1 MSVGPARAVTTR
13 RRAARSGG
21 PATRDRVHARG
32 YVPDCQAAPTAHA
45 TQALPQHHFR
55 AGEPAATGRPDAG
68 EQLVQAIRGDQPKNN
83 VIATSAR
90 SASTTSGGV
99 LARATAMSRL
109 RPPKNG
115 TTTTPNTMRANLL
128 ENAFR
133 EARLRFGMRIVHY
146 SIQGNHLH
154 LIVEV
159 DDTVSLSRG
168 VQGLAVRIARR
179 LNALIRRRGAV
190 FVDRYHAH
198 ALRTRREVAHAVRYV
213 LGNYRHH
220 TREYLPPRWD
230 DPYSSSRFLRAAPK
244 SDAPVMPPRTWL
256 LRIGW
261 RERDLWKPKLE
272 GA

>member
-1 MSVGPARAVTTR
+1 MARQLSLPLPKRGGRRKGAGRPRKLPHPGLRGPGVPHLKRAEIAPRHPVHVTMRVQPGVGYL
-13 RRAARSGG
+13 
-21 PATRDRVHARG
+21 RG
-32 YVPDCQAAPTAHA
+32 YQ
-45 TQALPQHHFR
+45 R
-55 AGEPAATGRPDAG
+55 A
-68 EQLVQAIRGDQPKNN
+68 K
-83 VIATSAR
+83 
-90 SASTTSGGV
+90 
-99 LARATAMSRL
+99 
-109 RPPKNG
+109 
-115 TTTTPNTMRANLL
+115 LL
-128 ENAFR
+128 EDAFH

-159 DDTVSLSRG
+159 DDTGSLSRG

-213 LGNYRHH
+213 LGNHRRH
-220 TREYLPPRWD
+220 TREHLPPRWD

-256 LRIGW
+256 LRVGW
-261 RERDLWKPKLE
+261 REGNSLLPKWFEDCDEVHPHRGLQMR
-272 GA
+272 